1 MMRAEL
7 LYDYVKPPIYGWTFY
22 TALKLFDPSSTD
34 DKPAF
39 DNIPLDTWKDIY
51 SKVSQFTMFWYNQR
65 TTKQSALPY
74 YVHGN
79 DSGWDN
85 STAYDR
91 QTVCVSPDLAGLLV
105 VQCDFLAK
113 LSKHLGEDDSKWSD
127 LRDKTLK
134 GLKEEL
140 WNEKEGQ
147 FMFKDAFNGSTWTST
162 TLLKFLPLVASSHL
176 SSDVVDHLEA
186 GLDAHLSEW
195 GLATE
200 QLDSE
205 LYEPD
210 GYWRGPIWAPPTI
223 MIESSLR
230 NAGKIKLADTIA
242 ERYVRLCE
250 KSGFAENYDA
260 VTGAGNRDL
269 SYTWAASAYLVLRR
283 QQEAR
288 RSKAS

>member
-1 MMRAEL
+1 ME
-7 LYDYVKPPIYGWTFY
+7 VY
-22 TALKLFDPSSTD
+22 T
-34 DKPAF
+34 
-39 DNIPLDTWKDIY
+39 
-51 SKVSQFTMFWYNQR
+51 KVSNFTMFWYEHR
-65 TTKQSALPY
+65 ATAHSAIPY
-74 YVHGN
+74 YTHGN

-85 STAYDR
+85 STAFDR
-91 QTVCVSPDLAGLLV
+91 QTVCVAPDLAGLLV

-113 LSKHLGEDDSKWSD
+113 LAKHLHEEESQWAE

-134 GLKEEL
+134 GLVDEL

-147 FMFKDAFNGSTWTST
+147 FMFKDALDGSTWTST
-162 TLLKFLPLVASSHL
+162 TLLKFLPLVASNHL
-176 SSDVVDHLEA
+176 SKDKVDRMADGLE
-186 GLDAHLSEW
+186 AHLSEW

-205 LYEPD
+205 HYESD

-230 NAGKIKLADTIA
+230 SAGKTKLADTIA
-242 ERYVRLCE
+242 ERYIKLCE

-269 SYTWAASAYLVLRR
+269 SYTWAASAYLVIRR
-283 QQEAR
+283 QQENR
-288 RSKAS
+288 I